1 MPGHRQFALDDLRA
15 QHSQSFQRPVFL
27 GILLQCSLR
36 VLLIVFIAVTL
47 LLEPPRTNGL
57 VCVIVLAAYV
67 VTVGCW
73 SVWALRPAHRPAIH
87 TKERVTL
94 LVLGADIA
102 VISVLSG

>member
-1 MPGHRQFALDDLRA
+1 MPAQDQFVLGDLRA

-27 GILLQCSLR
+27 GTLLQWSLR

-47 LLEPPRTNGL
+47 FVEPPRRNAL
-57 VCVIVLAAYV
+57 VCVTVLAAYV

-73 SVWALRPAHRPAIH
+73 SGWALRPVHRPAVR
-87 TKERVTL
+87 TKERATL

-102 VISVLSG
+102 VIA